1 LLRIDPGISKTVLED
16 IHSRSSQGAS
26 TSGST
31 IFKTPGLENLK
42 VVDNVEGPK
51 AGDHDILIKVKAAGV
66 NPIDYSVVSGSLPRS
81 NPIPHIPGAELSGIA
96 EEEAGRFY

>member
-1 LLRIDPGISKTVLED
+1 MR
-16 IHSRSSQGAS
+16 AA
-26 TSGST
+26 

-66 NPIDYSVVSGSLPRS
+66 NPVDWKISEGGFQQMFPR
-81 NPIPHIPGAELSGIA
+81 I
-96 EEEAGRFY
+96 RRC